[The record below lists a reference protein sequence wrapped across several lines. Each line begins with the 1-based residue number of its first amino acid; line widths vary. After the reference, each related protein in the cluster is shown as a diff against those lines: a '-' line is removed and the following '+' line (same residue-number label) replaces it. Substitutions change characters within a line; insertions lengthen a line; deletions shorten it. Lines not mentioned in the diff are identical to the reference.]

1 MTDSSPTNHENN
13 KNFPPPCR
21 GRVRVGVSIRT
32 YIPLTSILSR
42 QGRGRIFYAIQ
53 TPNIQKEEVRLGD
66 LNFGHWNFGYDLMI
80 GVGDL

>member
-13 KNFPPPCR
+13 KNSPPPC
-21 GRVRVGVSIRT
+21 GGSVRVGVSIRT

-53 TPNIQKEEVRLGD
+53 TPNVQISKPPFTLP
-66 LNFGHWNFGYDLMI
+66 LSLK
-80 GVGDL
+80 GVGWGEGI